1 MTDRATWI
9 QILLLYSIRNLDL
22 DSSPIDAL
30 RHLTRDLCLVL
41 EAAKCVGRGE
51 ARLIPGKVIRKL
63 CYNKEQIGPGELD
76 PLLYLCTTIVVVCLE
91 WIYKRL
97 SHGKG
102 GLAQLFA
109 PLNAA
114 RRRAITLHVV
124 TLTQIK
130 LRNVNRTRA

>member
-1 MTDRATWI
+1 MRFAVLQEI
-9 QILLLYSIRNLDL
+9 YALYPRLLSV
-22 DSSPIDAL
+22 
-30 RHLTRDLCLVL
+30 LV
-41 EAAKCVGRGE
+41 E
-51 ARLIPGKVIRKL
+51 ARLIPGKVIQKL

-76 PLLYLCTTIVVVCLE
+76 PLLYLCATIVVVRLE

-97 SHGKG
+97 SHGKD

-124 TLTQIK
+124 ALTQIK